1 MTSTSAFRLPPPAG
15 LLSASRLRG
24 GGGGGARRGP
34 AFGLLAR
41 AAPAADDDGGSE
53 SDANSE
59 EEYVGGTAPEGLV
72 QDLTVRRIAGDGRCM
87 FRALVSSEAMRRE
100 RGEGAGRPG

>member
-1 MTSTSAFRLPPPAG
+1 MHPTKIVFTRPRARAG
-15 LLSASRLRG
+15 TTCVRS
-24 GGGGGARRGP
+24 GGGARRGP

-59 EEYVGGTAPEGLV
+59 DEYVGGTAPEGLV